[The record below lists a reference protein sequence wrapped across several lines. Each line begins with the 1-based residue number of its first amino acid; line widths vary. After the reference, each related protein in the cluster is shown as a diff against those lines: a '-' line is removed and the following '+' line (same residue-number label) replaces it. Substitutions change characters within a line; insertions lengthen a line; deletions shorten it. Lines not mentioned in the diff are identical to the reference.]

1 MPSVLYP
8 RAGLILLAIAICILV
23 GCAGGPTPTAR
34 RALDWQSE
42 EVTQLPAV
50 APALPRVL
58 ALAAP
63 VTNPPVASAP
73 KEQFSGTWVP
83 VARWCRSV
91 SLPEPA
97 CLATTPLPSYAL
109 TTTNGTFTFRAGSQ
123 TANWA
128 GVELRL
134 GFAPQWIDRQ
144 PYLHTLDL
152 NKTVKPLLSG
162 MSMACSNSRPVLVLD
177 PGHGGE
183 DSGTRSALGHD
194 WEKQF
199 TLDWARRV
207 QSLLATNG
215 WDVFLTRDNDRELGL
230 SNRVAFADQ
239 HRADLFLSLHFN
251 SAAADAGQAGL
262 ETYCLTPAGM
272 PSSITRG
279 YEDDARLV
287 FPNNAYDAQNLQLA
301 LRLHRTLLQVNG
313 HLDRGVRRARFLSVL
328 RTQQRP
334 AVLIEGGYL
343 SNKREARLISDPA
356 YRQKLAEAVVRGL
369 GIPL

>member
-1 MPSVLYP
+1 MVVCT
-8 RAGLILLAIAICILV
+8 LA
-23 GCAGGPTPTAR
+23 GCAGGPRPTAR
-34 RALDWQSE
+34 SAPDWLSE
-42 EVTQLPAV
+42 ERTPLPA
-50 APALPRVL
+50 APPARPP
-58 ALAAP
+58 AAP
-63 VTNPPVASAP
+63 VTNLPVAPAP
-73 KEQFSGTWVP
+73 KEQFAGTWVP
-83 VARWCRSV
+83 LVRWCRSAD
-91 SLPEPA
+91 LPEPA
-97 CLATTPLPSYAL
+97 CLATTPLPTYAL
-109 TTTNGTFTFRAGSQ
+109 KTTNGTFTFGAWSQ
-123 TANWA
+123 IAHWA
-128 GVELRL
+128 GIELRL

-152 NKTVKPLLSG
+152 KKTVQPLLAGTSL
-162 MSMACSNSRPVLVLD
+162 ACSKPRPVLVLD

-183 DSGTRSALGHD
+183 DAGARSVLGHD

-215 WDVFLTRDNDRELGL
+215 WEVFLTRDNDRELGL
-230 SNRVAFADQ
+230 SNRVALADQ

-251 SAAADAGQAGL
+251 SAAADPSQAGL

-279 YEDDARLV
+279 YDDDPALV
-287 FPNNAYDAQNLQLA
+287 FPNNAFDAQNLQFA

-313 HLDRGVRRARFLSVL
+313 HLDRGVRRARFLGVL

-343 SNKREARLISDPA
+343 SNRREARLISDPA